1 MRLSH
6 AAGAAYSNV
15 ARGVVTRHPPVLHRT
30 VVAIIE
36 GDGLLEQ
43 ATVVA
48 AGDVIDLLPGESF
61 VLEAT
66 SARLVWVES
75 PIPET

>member
-1 MRLSH
+1 MRISH
-6 AAGAAYSNV
+6 TAGAAYSNV
-15 ARGVVTRHPPVLHRT
+15 ACGVVTRHPPVACRT

-43 ATVVA
+43 ATLVA
-48 AGDVIDLLPGESF
+48 GGDLIDLLPGESF

-75 PIPET
+75 PIPES